1 MTDPRQTSSP
11 RERQILDA
19 VYALG
24 EATVREVR
32 RRIPDPPGYDAV
44 RTTMRILEEK
54 GLLAHRRDGRRYVYR
69 PTVPPR
75 KARGE
80 AMRHL
85 VETFFDAS
93 PEAAALAFLRMSD
106 AGDDPRQT
114 LDRLWS
120 MLQEEGES

>member
-19 VYALG
+19 VYALD

-32 RRIPDPPGYDAV
+32 QRMPDPPGYDAV

-54 GLLAHRRDGRRYVYR
+54 GLLEHRRDGRRYVYR

-75 KARGE
+75 RARGE

-93 PEAAALAFLRMSD
+93 PEAAALALLRMSD
-106 AGDDPRQT
+106 AGDDAERT
-114 LDRLWS
+114 LERLRA
-120 MLQEEGES
+120 LLEEAGQ